1 MDKEW
6 NLTHIYPTQE
16 DFEKDLDYAQKVI
29 LPGIASLEGKLSE
42 ESQLRKYFDFQRK
55 ATEVFNHLARFAS
68 RRSDLD
74 KKNVKNLADE
84 AKVEN
89 LFHDFGSADSYSTP
103 EILSLGKEKR
113 DNFFEKHPEYKDF
126 DFQVDK
132 IFRGEKFTLP
142 ARQER
147 LLSYFAPLEGR
158 GANLYSQLSVGDY
171 TPKKV
176 TLSNGKEVEV
186 NRSNWTSLEGSLENQ
201 EDRKNVFLSLY
212 SWYNEHKNTYGEIYN
227 SVVQSELSERKA
239 RGYSSILQEHLY
251 HNKIDESVFHNL
263 VEAANENAEPLHKYY
278 EIRRKHFGLEHHRSY
293 DRFLS
298 LAKSEKKYTYEEA
311 KSIFF
316 DSIKDYPSD
325 YQKKAHEVLEEGYV
339 DVYPRNGKRTG
350 GYSSGSANVHPYI
363 LLNFNGD
370 LEDVFTLAH
379 EAGHSVHTRYSEE
392 AQPIVKQDYTIF
404 VAEIASTFNEH
415 NLLDY
420 FRKNG
425 TLSKN
430 DKIALL
436 QKSIDEIVSTF
447 YRQTLFAQ
455 YEYEISQKAEKGE
468 PINYQLLS
476 DERTKLYKAYYGI
489 DITKE
494 ELKPLVWAYIPHL
507 FYTPFYVYQYA
518 TSFTASRLIYQNF
531 RSGKKDAFENYLKRL
546 KSGNSRYPID
556 EVKLAGV
563 DLTKKE
569 AFKAVTGRRK
579 ELVDELESLLEEEK

>member
-1 MDKEW
+1 MDKVW
-6 NLTHIYPTQE
+6 NLTHIYKTQE
-16 DFEKDLDYAQKVI
+16 DFEKDLDYAKKVI
-29 LPGIASLEGKLSE
+29 LPGITELEGKLKNE
-42 ESQLRKYFDFQRK
+42 EDLVKYFDLERK
-55 ATEVFNHLARFAS
+55 ASEVLNHLGRFAS

-74 KKNVKNLADE
+74 KKDVKNLSDL
-84 AKVEN
+84 AKIDN
-89 LFHDFGSADSYSTP
+89 LFNDSGSADSYSTP
-103 EILSLGKEKR
+103 EILSLGKEHREK
-113 DNFFEKHPEYKDF
+113 FFINHPEYKDF
-126 DFQVDK
+126 DFQVEK

-142 ARQER
+142 AVEER
-147 LLSYFAPLEGR
+147 LLSYYAPLEGS
-158 GANLYSQLSVGDY
+158 GSSLYSQLSVGDY
-171 TPKKV
+171 TPKKI
-176 TLSNGKEVEV
+176 TLSSGKEVEV
-186 NRSNWTSLEGSLENQ
+186 NRSNWTSLEGALENP
-201 EDRKNVFLSLY
+201 EDRKKVFLSLY

-278 EIRRKHFGLEHHRSY
+278 EIRRKYFGLDHHRSY

-311 KSIFF
+311 KEIFF
-316 DSIKDYPSD
+316 DSIKDYPED
-325 YQKKAHEVLEEGYV
+325 YQKKAQDVLAEGYV
-339 DVYPRNGKRTG
+339 DVYPRSGKRTG

-379 EAGHSVHTRYSEE
+379 EAGHSVHTMYSEE
-392 AQPIVKQDYTIF
+392 AQPLVKQDYTIF

-420 FRKNG
+420 FRKSKS
-425 TLSKN
+425 LSKN

-436 QKSIDEIVSTF
+436 QKSIDQIVSTF

-455 YEYEISQKAEKGE
+455 YEYEISQKAERGE
-468 PINYQLLS
+468 PINYQVLS

-489 DITKE
+489 DITEE

-518 TSFTASRLIYQNF
+518 TSFTASMLIYKNF
-531 RSGKKDAFENYLKRL
+531 RSGAKDAFDNYLKML
-546 KSGNSRYPID
+546 KSGGSRYPID

-569 AFKAVTGRRK
+569 AFSAVTGRRK
-579 ELVDELESLLEEEK
+579 ELVEELDKLLNE

>member
-1 MDKEW
+1 MDKVW
-6 NLTHIYPTQE
+6 NLTHIYKTQE
-16 DFEKDLDYAQKVI
+16 DFEKDLDYAKKVI
-29 LPGIASLEGKLSE
+29 LPGITELEGKLKNE
-42 ESQLRKYFDFQRK
+42 EDLVKYFDLERK
-55 ATEVFNHLARFAS
+55 ANEVLNHLGRFAS

-74 KKNVKNLADE
+74 KKDVKNLSDL
-84 AKVEN
+84 AKIDN
-89 LFHDFGSADSYSTP
+89 LFNDFGSADSYSTP
-103 EILSLGKEKR
+103 EILSLGKEHREK
-113 DNFFEKHPEYKDF
+113 FFLNHPEYKDF
-126 DFQVDK
+126 DFQVEK

-142 ARQER
+142 AVEER
-147 LLSYFAPLEGR
+147 LLSYYAPLEGS
-158 GANLYSQLSVGDY
+158 GSSLYSQLSVGDY
-171 TPKKV
+171 TPKKI
-176 TLSNGKEVEV
+176 TLSSGKEVEV
-186 NRSNWTSLEGSLENQ
+186 NRSNWTSLEGSLENP
-201 EDRKNVFLSLY
+201 EDRKKVFLSLY

-278 EIRRKHFGLEHHRSY
+278 EIRRKYFGLDHHRSY

-311 KSIFF
+311 KEIFF
-316 DSIKDYPSD
+316 DSIKDYPED
-325 YQKKAHEVLEEGYV
+325 YQKKAQDVLAEGYV
-339 DVYPRNGKRTG
+339 DVYPRSGKRTG

-379 EAGHSVHTRYSEE
+379 EAGHSVHTMYSEE
-392 AQPIVKQDYTIF
+392 AQPLVKQDYTIF

-420 FRKNG
+420 FRKSKS
-425 TLSKN
+425 LSKN

-436 QKSIDEIVSTF
+436 QKSIDQIVSTF

-455 YEYEISQKAEKGE
+455 YEYEISQKAERGE
-468 PINYQLLS
+468 PINYQVLS

-489 DITKE
+489 DITEE

-518 TSFTASRLIYQNF
+518 TSFTASLLIYKNF
-531 RSGKKDAFENYLKRL
+531 RSGTKDAFNNYLKML
-546 KSGNSRYPID
+546 KSGGSRYPID

-569 AFKAVTGRRK
+569 AFSAVTGRRK
-579 ELVDELESLLEEEK
+579 ELVEELDKLLNE

>member
-1 MDKEW
+1 MDKVW
-6 NLTHIYPTQE
+6 NLTHIYKTQE
-16 DFEKDLDYAQKVI
+16 DFEKDLDYAKKVI
-29 LPGIASLEGKLSE
+29 LPGITELEGKLKNE
-42 ESQLRKYFDFQRK
+42 EDLVKYFDLERK
-55 ATEVFNHLARFAS
+55 ANEVLNHLGRFAS

-74 KKNVKNLADE
+74 KKDVKNLSDL
-84 AKVEN
+84 AKIDN
-89 LFHDFGSADSYSTP
+89 LFNDFGSADSYSTP
-103 EILSLGKEKR
+103 EILSLGKEHREK
-113 DNFFEKHPEYKDF
+113 FFINHPEYKDF
-126 DFQVDK
+126 DFQVEK

-142 ARQER
+142 AVEER
-147 LLSYFAPLEGR
+147 LLSYYAPLEGS
-158 GANLYSQLSVGDY
+158 GSSLYSQLSVGDY
-171 TPKKV
+171 TPKKI
-176 TLSNGKEVEV
+176 TLSSGKEVEV
-186 NRSNWTSLEGSLENQ
+186 NRSNWTSLEGSLENP
-201 EDRKNVFLSLY
+201 EDRKKVFLSLY

-278 EIRRKHFGLEHHRSY
+278 EIRRKYFGLDHHRSY

-311 KSIFF
+311 KEIFF
-316 DSIKDYPSD
+316 DSIKDYPED
-325 YQKKAHEVLEEGYV
+325 YQKKAQDVLAEGYV
-339 DVYPRNGKRTG
+339 DVYPRSGKRTG

-379 EAGHSVHTRYSEE
+379 EAGHSVHTMYSEE
-392 AQPIVKQDYTIF
+392 AQPLVKQDYTIF

-420 FRKNG
+420 FRKSKS
-425 TLSKN
+425 LSKN

-436 QKSIDEIVSTF
+436 QKSIDQIVSTF

-455 YEYEISQKAEKGE
+455 YEYEISQKAERGE
-468 PINYQLLS
+468 PINYQVLS

-489 DITKE
+489 DITEE

-518 TSFTASRLIYQNF
+518 TSFTASMLIYKNF
-531 RSGKKDAFENYLKRL
+531 RSGTKDAFDNYLKML
-546 KSGNSRYPID
+546 KSGGSRYPID

-569 AFKAVTGRRK
+569 AFSAVTGRRK
-579 ELVDELESLLEEEK
+579 ELVEELDKLLNE

>member
-1 MDKEW
+1 MDKVW
-6 NLTHIYPTQE
+6 NLTHIYKTQE
-16 DFEKDLDYAQKVI
+16 DFEKDLDYAKKVI
-29 LPGIASLEGKLSE
+29 LPGITELEGKLKNE
-42 ESQLRKYFDFQRK
+42 EDLVKYFDLERK
-55 ATEVFNHLARFAS
+55 ANEVLNHLGRFAS

-74 KKNVKNLADE
+74 KKNVKNLSDL
-84 AKVEN
+84 AKIDN
-89 LFHDFGSADSYSTP
+89 LFNDFGSADSYSTP
-103 EILSLGKEKR
+103 EILSLGKEHREK
-113 DNFFEKHPEYKDF
+113 FFINHPEYKDF
-126 DFQVDK
+126 DFQVEK

-142 ARQER
+142 AVEER
-147 LLSYFAPLEGR
+147 LLSYYAPLEGS
-158 GANLYSQLSVGDY
+158 GSSLYSQLSVGDY
-171 TPKKV
+171 TPKKI
-176 TLSNGKEVEV
+176 TLSSGKEVEV
-186 NRSNWTSLEGSLENQ
+186 NRSNWTSLEGSLENP
-201 EDRKNVFLSLY
+201 EDRKKVFLSLY

-251 HNKIDESVFHNL
+251 HNKIDESVFYNL

-278 EIRRKHFGLEHHRSY
+278 EIRRKYFGLDHHRSY

-311 KSIFF
+311 KEIFF
-316 DSIKDYPSD
+316 DSIKDYPED
-325 YQKKAHEVLEEGYV
+325 YQKKAQDVLAEGYV
-339 DVYPRNGKRTG
+339 DVYPRSGKRTG

-379 EAGHSVHTRYSEE
+379 EAGHSVHTLYSEE
-392 AQPIVKQDYTIF
+392 AQPLVKQDYTIF

-420 FRKNG
+420 FRKSKS
-425 TLSKN
+425 LSKN

-436 QKSIDEIVSTF
+436 QKSIDQIVSTF

-455 YEYEISQKAEKGE
+455 YEYEISQKAERGE
-468 PINYQLLS
+468 PINYQVLS

-489 DITKE
+489 DITEE

-518 TSFTASRLIYQNF
+518 TSFTASMLIYKNF
-531 RSGKKDAFENYLKRL
+531 RSGTKDAFDNYLKML
-546 KSGNSRYPID
+546 KSGGSRYPID

-569 AFKAVTGRRK
+569 AFSAVTGRRK
-579 ELVDELESLLEEEK
+579 ELVEELDKLLNE

>member
-1 MDKEW
+1 MDKVW
-6 NLTHIYPTQE
+6 NLTHIYKTQE
-16 DFEKDLDYAQKVI
+16 DFEKDLDYAKKVI
-29 LPGIASLEGKLSE
+29 LPGITELEGKLKNE
-42 ESQLRKYFDFQRK
+42 EDLVKYFDLERK
-55 ATEVFNHLARFAS
+55 ANEVLNHLGRFAS

-74 KKNVKNLADE
+74 KKNVKNLSDL
-84 AKVEN
+84 AKIDN
-89 LFHDFGSADSYSTP
+89 LFNDFGSADSYSTP
-103 EILSLGKEKR
+103 EILSLGKEHREK
-113 DNFFEKHPEYKDF
+113 FFLNHPEYKDF
-126 DFQVDK
+126 DFQVEK

-142 ARQER
+142 AIEER
-147 LLSYFAPLEGR
+147 LLSYYAPLEGS
-158 GANLYSQLSVGDY
+158 GSSLYSQLSVGDY
-171 TPKKV
+171 TPKKI
-176 TLSNGKEVEV
+176 TLSSGKEVEV
-186 NRSNWTSLEGSLENQ
+186 NRSNWTSLEGSLENP
-201 EDRKNVFLSLY
+201 EDRKKVFLSLY

-278 EIRRKHFGLEHHRSY
+278 EIRRKYFGLDHHRSY

-311 KSIFF
+311 KEIFF
-316 DSIKDYPSD
+316 DSIKDYPED
-325 YQKKAHEVLEEGYV
+325 YQKKAQDVLAEGYV
-339 DVYPRNGKRTG
+339 DVYPRSGKRTG

-379 EAGHSVHTRYSEE
+379 EAGHSVHTLYSEE
-392 AQPIVKQDYTIF
+392 AQPLVKQDYTIF

-420 FRKNG
+420 FRKSKS
-425 TLSKN
+425 LSKN

-436 QKSIDEIVSTF
+436 QKSIDQIVSTF

-455 YEYEISQKAEKGE
+455 YEYEISQKAERGE
-468 PINYQLLS
+468 PINYQVLS

-489 DITKE
+489 DITEE

-518 TSFTASRLIYQNF
+518 TSFTASMLIYKNF
-531 RSGKKDAFENYLKRL
+531 RSGTKDAFDNYLKML
-546 KSGNSRYPID
+546 KSGGSRYPID

-569 AFKAVTGRRK
+569 AFSAVTGRRK
-579 ELVDELESLLEEEK
+579 ELVEELDKLLNE

>member
-1 MDKEW
+1 MDKVW
-6 NLTHIYPTQE
+6 NLTHIYKTQE
-16 DFEKDLDYAQKVI
+16 DFEKDLDYAKKVI
-29 LPGIASLEGKLSE
+29 LPGITELEGKLKNE
-42 ESQLRKYFDFQRK
+42 EDLVKYFDLERK
-55 ATEVFNHLARFAS
+55 ANEVLNHLGRFAS

-74 KKNVKNLADE
+74 KKDVKNLSDL
-84 AKVEN
+84 AKIDN
-89 LFHDFGSADSYSTP
+89 LFNDFGSADSYSTP
-103 EILSLGKEKR
+103 EILSLGKEHREK
-113 DNFFEKHPEYKDF
+113 FFLNHPEYKDF
-126 DFQVDK
+126 DFQVEK

-142 ARQER
+142 AVEER
-147 LLSYFAPLEGR
+147 LLSYYAPLEGS
-158 GANLYSQLSVGDY
+158 GSSLYSQLSVGDY
-171 TPKKV
+171 TPKKI
-176 TLSNGKEVEV
+176 TLSSGKEVEV
-186 NRSNWTSLEGSLENQ
+186 NRSNWTSLEGSLENP
-201 EDRKNVFLSLY
+201 EDRKKVFLSLY

-278 EIRRKHFGLEHHRSY
+278 EIRRKYFGLDHHRSY

-311 KSIFF
+311 KEIFF
-316 DSIKDYPSD
+316 DSIKDYPED
-325 YQKKAHEVLEEGYV
+325 YQKKAQDVLAEGYV
-339 DVYPRNGKRTG
+339 DVYPRSGKRTG

-379 EAGHSVHTRYSEE
+379 EAGHSVHTLYSEE
-392 AQPIVKQDYTIF
+392 AQPLVKQDYTIF

-420 FRKNG
+420 FRKSKS
-425 TLSKN
+425 LSKN

-436 QKSIDEIVSTF
+436 QKSIDQIVSTF

-455 YEYEISQKAEKGE
+455 YEYEISQKAERGE
-468 PINYQLLS
+468 PINYQVLS

-489 DITKE
+489 DITE
-494 ELKPLVWAYIPHL
+494 EKLKPLVWAYIPHL

-518 TSFTASRLIYQNF
+518 TSFTASMLIYKNF
-531 RSGKKDAFENYLKRL
+531 RSGTKDAFDNYLKML
-546 KSGNSRYPID
+546 KSGGSRYPID

-569 AFKAVTGRRK
+569 AFSAVTGRRK
-579 ELVDELESLLEEEK
+579 ELVEELDKLLNE

>member
-1 MDKEW
+1 MDKVW
-6 NLTHIYPTQE
+6 NLTHIYKTQE
-16 DFEKDLDYAQKVI
+16 DFEKDLDYAKKVI
-29 LPGIASLEGKLSE
+29 LPGITELEGKLKNE
-42 ESQLRKYFDFQRK
+42 EDLVKYFDLERK
-55 ATEVFNHLARFAS
+55 ASEVLNHLGRFAS

-74 KKNVKNLADE
+74 KKDVKNLSDL
-84 AKVEN
+84 AKIDN
-89 LFHDFGSADSYSTP
+89 LFNDFGSADSYSTP
-103 EILSLGKEKR
+103 EILSLGKEHREK
-113 DNFFEKHPEYKDF
+113 FFINHPEYKDF
-126 DFQVDK
+126 DFQVEK

-142 ARQER
+142 AVEER
-147 LLSYFAPLEGR
+147 LLSYYAPLEGS
-158 GANLYSQLSVGDY
+158 GSSLYSQLSVGDY
-171 TPKKV
+171 TPKKI
-176 TLSNGKEVEV
+176 TLSSGKEVEV
-186 NRSNWTSLEGSLENQ
+186 NRSNWTSLEGSLENP
-201 EDRKNVFLSLY
+201 EDRKKVFLSLY

-227 SVVQSELSERKA
+227 SVVQNELSERKA

-278 EIRRKHFGLEHHRSY
+278 EIRRKYFGLDHHRSY

-311 KSIFF
+311 KEIFF
-316 DSIKDYPSD
+316 DSIKDYPED
-325 YQKKAHEVLEEGYV
+325 YQKKAQDVLAEGYV
-339 DVYPRNGKRTG
+339 DVYPRSGKRTG

-379 EAGHSVHTRYSEE
+379 EAGHSVHTLYSEE
-392 AQPIVKQDYTIF
+392 AQPLVKQDYTIF

-420 FRKNG
+420 FRKSKS
-425 TLSKN
+425 LSKN

-436 QKSIDEIVSTF
+436 QKSIDQIVSTF

-468 PINYQLLS
+468 PINYQVLS

-489 DITKE
+489 DITEE

-518 TSFTASRLIYQNF
+518 TSFTASMLIYKNF
-531 RSGKKDAFENYLKRL
+531 RSGAKDAFNNYLKML
-546 KSGNSRYPID
+546 KSGGSRYPID

-569 AFKAVTGRRK
+569 AFSAVTGRRK
-579 ELVDELESLLEEEK
+579 ELVEELDKLLNE

>member
-1 MDKEW
+1 MDKVW
-6 NLTHIYPTQE
+6 NLTHIYKTQE
-16 DFEKDLDYAQKVI
+16 DFEKDLDYAKKVI
-29 LPGIASLEGKLSE
+29 LPGITELEGKLKNE
-42 ESQLRKYFDFQRK
+42 EDLVKYFDLERK
-55 ATEVFNHLARFAS
+55 ANEVLNHLGRFAS

-74 KKNVKNLADE
+74 KKNVKNLSDL
-84 AKVEN
+84 AKIDN
-89 LFHDFGSADSYSTP
+89 LFNDFGSADSYSTP
-103 EILSLGKEKR
+103 EILSLGKEHREK
-113 DNFFEKHPEYKDF
+113 FFINHPEYKDF
-126 DFQVDK
+126 DFQVEK

-142 ARQER
+142 AVEER
-147 LLSYFAPLEGR
+147 LLSYYAPLEGS
-158 GANLYSQLSVGDY
+158 GSSLYSQLSVGDY
-171 TPKKV
+171 TPKKI
-176 TLSNGKEVEV
+176 TLSSGKEVEV
-186 NRSNWTSLEGSLENQ
+186 NRSNWTSLEGSLENP
-201 EDRKNVFLSLY
+201 EDRKKVFLSLY

-278 EIRRKHFGLEHHRSY
+278 EIRRKHFGLDHHRSY

-311 KSIFF
+311 KEIFF
-316 DSIKDYPSD
+316 DSIKDYPED
-325 YQKKAHEVLEEGYV
+325 YQKKAQDVLAEGYV
-339 DVYPRNGKRTG
+339 DVYPRSGKRTG

-379 EAGHSVHTRYSEE
+379 EAGHSVHTMYSEE
-392 AQPIVKQDYTIF
+392 AQPLVKQDYTIF

-420 FRKNG
+420 FRKSKS
-425 TLSKN
+425 LSKN

-436 QKSIDEIVSTF
+436 QKSIDQIVSTF

-455 YEYEISQKAEKGE
+455 YEYEISQKAERGE
-468 PINYQLLS
+468 PINYQVLS

-489 DITKE
+489 DITEE

-518 TSFTASRLIYQNF
+518 TSFTASMLIYKNF
-531 RSGKKDAFENYLKRL
+531 RSGTKDAFDNYLKML
-546 KSGNSRYPID
+546 KSGGSRYPID

-569 AFKAVTGRRK
+569 AFSAVTGRRK
-579 ELVDELESLLEEEK
+579 ELVEELDKLLNE

>member
-1 MDKEW
+1 MDKVW
-6 NLTHIYPTQE
+6 NLTHIYKTQE
-16 DFEKDLDYAQKVI
+16 DFEKDLDYAKKVI
-29 LPGIASLEGKLSE
+29 LPGITELEGKLKNE
-42 ESQLRKYFDFQRK
+42 EDLVKYFDLERK
-55 ATEVFNHLARFAS
+55 ANEVLNHLGRFAS

-74 KKNVKNLADE
+74 KKNVKNLSDL
-84 AKVEN
+84 AKIDN
-89 LFHDFGSADSYSTP
+89 LFNDFGSADSYSTP
-103 EILSLGKEKR
+103 EILSLGKEHREK
-113 DNFFEKHPEYKDF
+113 FFINHPEYKDF
-126 DFQVDK
+126 DFQVEK

-142 ARQER
+142 AVEER
-147 LLSYFAPLEGR
+147 LLSYYAPLEGS
-158 GANLYSQLSVGDY
+158 GSSLYSQLSVGDY
-171 TPKKV
+171 TPKKI
-176 TLSNGKEVEV
+176 TLSSGKEIEV
-186 NRSNWTSLEGSLENQ
+186 NRSNWTSLEGSLENP
-201 EDRKNVFLSLY
+201 EDRKKVFLSLY

-278 EIRRKHFGLEHHRSY
+278 EIRRKYFGLDHHRSY

-311 KSIFF
+311 KEIFF
-316 DSIKDYPSD
+316 DSIKDYPED
-325 YQKKAHEVLEEGYV
+325 YQKKAQDVLAEGYV
-339 DVYPRNGKRTG
+339 DVYPRSGKRTG

-379 EAGHSVHTRYSEE
+379 EAGHSVHTLYSEE
-392 AQPIVKQDYTIF
+392 AQPLVKQDYTIF

-420 FRKNG
+420 FRKSKS
-425 TLSKN
+425 LSKN

-436 QKSIDEIVSTF
+436 QKSIDQIVSTF

-455 YEYEISQKAEKGE
+455 YEYEISQKAERGE
-468 PINYQLLS
+468 PINYQVLS

-489 DITKE
+489 DITEE

-518 TSFTASRLIYQNF
+518 TSFTASMLIYKNF
-531 RSGKKDAFENYLKRL
+531 RSGTKDAFDNYLKML
-546 KSGNSRYPID
+546 KSGGSRYPID

-569 AFKAVTGRRK
+569 AFSAVTGRRK
-579 ELVDELESLLEEEK
+579 ELVEELDKLLNE

>member
-1 MDKEW
+1 MDKVW
-6 NLTHIYPTQE
+6 NLTHIYKTQE
-16 DFEKDLDYAQKVI
+16 DFEKDLDYAKKVI
-29 LPGIASLEGKLSE
+29 LPGITELEGKLKNE
-42 ESQLRKYFDFQRK
+42 EDLVKYFDLERK
-55 ATEVFNHLARFAS
+55 ANEVLNHLGRFAS

-74 KKNVKNLADE
+74 KKDVKNLSDL
-84 AKVEN
+84 AKIDN
-89 LFHDFGSADSYSTP
+89 LFNDFGSADSYSTP
-103 EILSLGKEKR
+103 EILSLGKEHREK
-113 DNFFEKHPEYKDF
+113 FFLNHPEYKDF
-126 DFQVDK
+126 DFQVEK

-142 ARQER
+142 AVEER
-147 LLSYFAPLEGR
+147 LLSYYAPLEGS
-158 GANLYSQLSVGDY
+158 GSSLYSQLSVGDY
-171 TPKKV
+171 TPKKI
-176 TLSNGKEVEV
+176 TLSSGKEVEV
-186 NRSNWTSLEGSLENQ
+186 NRSNWTSLEGSLENP
-201 EDRKNVFLSLY
+201 EDRKKVFLSLY

-278 EIRRKHFGLEHHRSY
+278 EIRRKYFGLDHHRSY

-311 KSIFF
+311 KEIFF
-316 DSIKDYPSD
+316 DSIKDYPED
-325 YQKKAHEVLEEGYV
+325 YQKKAQDVLAEGYV
-339 DVYPRNGKRTG
+339 DVYPRSGKRTG

-379 EAGHSVHTRYSEE
+379 EAGHSVHTMYSEE
-392 AQPIVKQDYTIF
+392 AQPLVKQDYTIF

-420 FRKNG
+420 FRKSKS
-425 TLSKN
+425 LSKN

-436 QKSIDEIVSTF
+436 QKSIDQIVSTF

-468 PINYQLLS
+468 PINYQVLS

-489 DITKE
+489 DITEE

-518 TSFTASRLIYQNF
+518 TSFTASMLIYKNF
-531 RSGKKDAFENYLKRL
+531 RSGRKDAFDNYLKML
-546 KSGNSRYPID
+546 KSGGSRYPID

-569 AFKAVTGRRK
+569 AFSAVTGRRK
-579 ELVDELESLLEEEK
+579 ELVEELDKLLNE

>member
-1 MDKEW
+1 MDKVW
-6 NLTHIYPTQE
+6 NLTHIYKTQE
-16 DFEKDLDYAQKVI
+16 DFEKDLDYAKKVI
-29 LPGIASLEGKLSE
+29 LPGITELEGKLKNE
-42 ESQLRKYFDFQRK
+42 EDLVKYFDLERK
-55 ATEVFNHLARFAS
+55 ANEVLNHLGRFAS

-74 KKNVKNLADE
+74 KKDVKNLSDL
-84 AKVEN
+84 AKIDN
-89 LFHDFGSADSYSTP
+89 LFNDFGSADSYSTP
-103 EILSLGKEKR
+103 EILSLGKEHREK
-113 DNFFEKHPEYKDF
+113 FFINHPEYKDF
-126 DFQVDK
+126 DFQVEK

-142 ARQER
+142 AVEER
-147 LLSYFAPLEGR
+147 LLSYYAPLEGS
-158 GANLYSQLSVGDY
+158 GSSLYSQLSVGDY
-171 TPKKV
+171 TPKKI
-176 TLSNGKEVEV
+176 TLSSGKEVEV
-186 NRSNWTSLEGSLENQ
+186 NRSNWTSLEGSLENP
-201 EDRKNVFLSLY
+201 EDRKKVFLSLY

-239 RGYSSILQEHLY
+239 RGYSSILQERLY

-278 EIRRKHFGLEHHRSY
+278 EIRRKYFGLDHHRSY

-311 KSIFF
+311 KEIFF
-316 DSIKDYPSD
+316 DSIKDYPED
-325 YQKKAHEVLEEGYV
+325 YQKKAQDVLAEGYV
-339 DVYPRNGKRTG
+339 DVYPRSGKRTG

-379 EAGHSVHTRYSEE
+379 EAGHSVHTLYSEE
-392 AQPIVKQDYTIF
+392 AQPLVKQDYTIF

-420 FRKNG
+420 FRKSKS
-425 TLSKN
+425 LSKN

-436 QKSIDEIVSTF
+436 QKSIDQIVSTF

-455 YEYEISQKAEKGE
+455 YEYEISQKAERGE
-468 PINYQLLS
+468 PINYQVLS

-489 DITKE
+489 DITEE

-518 TSFTASRLIYQNF
+518 TSFTASMLIYKNF
-531 RSGKKDAFENYLKRL
+531 RSGTKDAFDNYLKML
-546 KSGNSRYPID
+546 KSGGSRYPID

-569 AFKAVTGRRK
+569 AFSAVTGRRK
-579 ELVDELESLLEEEK
+579 ELVEELDKLLNE

>member
-1 MDKEW
+1 MDKVW
-6 NLTHIYPTQE
+6 NLTHIYKTQE
-16 DFEKDLDYAQKVI
+16 DFEKDLDYAKKVI
-29 LPGIASLEGKLSE
+29 LPGITELEGKLKNE
-42 ESQLRKYFDFQRK
+42 EDLVKYFDLERK
-55 ATEVFNHLARFAS
+55 ASEVLNHLGRFAS

-74 KKNVKNLADE
+74 KKDVKNLSDL
-84 AKVEN
+84 AKIDN
-89 LFHDFGSADSYSTP
+89 LFNDFGSADSYSTP
-103 EILSLGKEKR
+103 EILSLGKEHRGK
-113 DNFFEKHPEYKDF
+113 FFINHPEYKDF
-126 DFQVDK
+126 DFQVEK

-142 ARQER
+142 AVEER
-147 LLSYFAPLEGR
+147 LLSYYAPLEGS
-158 GANLYSQLSVGDY
+158 GSSLYSQLSVGDY
-171 TPKKV
+171 TPKKI
-176 TLSNGKEVEV
+176 TLSSGKEVEV
-186 NRSNWTSLEGSLENQ
+186 NRSNWTSLEGSLENP
-201 EDRKNVFLSLY
+201 EDRKKVFLSLY

-278 EIRRKHFGLEHHRSY
+278 EIRRKYFGLDHHRSY

-311 KSIFF
+311 KEIFF
-316 DSIKDYPSD
+316 DSIKDYPED
-325 YQKKAHEVLEEGYV
+325 YQKKAQDVLAEGYV
-339 DVYPRNGKRTG
+339 DVYPRSGKRTG

-379 EAGHSVHTRYSEE
+379 EAGHSVHTLYSEE
-392 AQPIVKQDYTIF
+392 AQPLVKQDYTIF

-420 FRKNG
+420 FRKSKS
-425 TLSKN
+425 LSKN

-436 QKSIDEIVSTF
+436 QKSIDQIVSTF
-447 YRQTLFAQ
+447 YRQTLLAQ

-468 PINYQLLS
+468 PINYQVLS

-489 DITKE
+489 DITEE

-518 TSFTASRLIYQNF
+518 TSFTASMLIYKNF
-531 RSGKKDAFENYLKRL
+531 RSGAKDAFNNYLKML
-546 KSGNSRYPID
+546 KSGGSRYPID

-569 AFKAVTGRRK
+569 AFSAVTGRRK
-579 ELVDELESLLEEEK
+579 ELVEELDKLLNE

>member
-1 MDKEW
+1 MDKVW
-6 NLTHIYPTQE
+6 NLTHIYKTQE
-16 DFEKDLDYAQKVI
+16 DFEKDLDYAKKVI
-29 LPGIASLEGKLSE
+29 LPGITELEGKLKNE
-42 ESQLRKYFDFQRK
+42 EDLVKYFDLERK
-55 ATEVFNHLARFAS
+55 ANEVLNHLGRFAS

-74 KKNVKNLADE
+74 KKNVKNLSDL
-84 AKVEN
+84 AKIDN
-89 LFHDFGSADSYSTP
+89 LFNDFGSADSYSTP
-103 EILSLGKEKR
+103 EILSLGKEHREK
-113 DNFFEKHPEYKDF
+113 FFINHPEYKDF
-126 DFQVDK
+126 DFQVEK

-142 ARQER
+142 AVEER
-147 LLSYFAPLEGR
+147 LLSYYAPLEGS
-158 GANLYSQLSVGDY
+158 GSSLYSQLSVGDY
-171 TPKKV
+171 TPKKI
-176 TLSNGKEVEV
+176 TLSSGKEVEV
-186 NRSNWTSLEGSLENQ
+186 NRSNWTSLEGSLENP
-201 EDRKNVFLSLY
+201 EDRKKVFLSLY

-263 VEAANENAEPLHKYY
+263 VEAATENAEPLHKYY
-278 EIRRKHFGLEHHRSY
+278 EIRRKYFGLDHHRSY

-311 KSIFF
+311 KEIFF
-316 DSIKDYPSD
+316 DSIKDYPED
-325 YQKKAHEVLEEGYV
+325 YQKKAQDVLAEGYV
-339 DVYPRNGKRTG
+339 DVYPRSGKRTG

-379 EAGHSVHTRYSEE
+379 EAGHSVHTMYSEE
-392 AQPIVKQDYTIF
+392 AQPLVKQDYTIF

-420 FRKNG
+420 FRKSKS
-425 TLSKN
+425 LSKN

-436 QKSIDEIVSTF
+436 QKSIDQIVSTF

-455 YEYEISQKAEKGE
+455 YEYEISQKAERGE
-468 PINYQLLS
+468 PINYQVLS

-489 DITKE
+489 DITEE

-518 TSFTASRLIYQNF
+518 TSFTASMLIYKNF
-531 RSGKKDAFENYLKRL
+531 RSGTKDAFDNYLKML
-546 KSGNSRYPID
+546 KSGGSRYPID

-569 AFKAVTGRRK
+569 AFSAVTGRRK
-579 ELVDELESLLEEEK
+579 ELVEELDKLLNE

>member
-1 MDKEW
+1 MDKVW
-6 NLTHIYPTQE
+6 NLTHIYKTQE
-16 DFEKDLDYAQKVI
+16 DFEKDLDYAKKVI
-29 LPGIASLEGKLSE
+29 LPGITELEGKLKNE
-42 ESQLRKYFDFQRK
+42 EDLVKYFDLERK
-55 ATEVFNHLARFAS
+55 ANEVLNHLGRFAS

-74 KKNVKNLADE
+74 KKNVKNLSDL
-84 AKVEN
+84 AKIDN
-89 LFHDFGSADSYSTP
+89 LFNDFGSADSYSTP
-103 EILSLGKEKR
+103 EILSLGKEHREK
-113 DNFFEKHPEYKDF
+113 FFINHPEYKDF
-126 DFQVDK
+126 DFQVEK

-142 ARQER
+142 AVEER
-147 LLSYFAPLEGR
+147 LLSYYAPLEGS
-158 GANLYSQLSVGDY
+158 GSSLYSQLSVGDY
-171 TPKKV
+171 TPKKI
-176 TLSNGKEVEV
+176 TLSSGKEVEV
-186 NRSNWTSLEGSLENQ
+186 NRSNWTSLEGSLENP
-201 EDRKNVFLSLY
+201 EDRKKVFLSLY

-278 EIRRKHFGLEHHRSY
+278 EIRRKYFGLDHHRSY

-311 KSIFF
+311 KEIFF
-316 DSIKDYPSD
+316 DSIKDYPED
-325 YQKKAHEVLEEGYV
+325 CQKKAQDVLAEGYV
-339 DVYPRNGKRTG
+339 DVYPRSGKRTG

-379 EAGHSVHTRYSEE
+379 EAGHSVHTMYSEE
-392 AQPIVKQDYTIF
+392 AQPLVKQDYTIF

-420 FRKNG
+420 FRKSKS
-425 TLSKN
+425 LSKN

-436 QKSIDEIVSTF
+436 QKSIDQIVSTF

-455 YEYEISQKAEKGE
+455 YEYEISQKAERGE
-468 PINYQLLS
+468 PINYQVLS

-489 DITKE
+489 DITEE

-518 TSFTASRLIYQNF
+518 TSFTASMLIYKNF
-531 RSGKKDAFENYLKRL
+531 RSGTKDAFDNYLKML
-546 KSGNSRYPID
+546 KSGGSRYPID

-569 AFKAVTGRRK
+569 AFSAVTGRRK
-579 ELVDELESLLEEEK
+579 ELVEELDKLLNE

>member
-1 MDKEW
+1 MDKVW
-6 NLTHIYPTQE
+6 NLTHIYKTQE
-16 DFEKDLDYAQKVI
+16 DFEKDLDYAKKVI
-29 LPGIASLEGKLSE
+29 LPGITELEGKLKNE
-42 ESQLRKYFDFQRK
+42 EDLVKYFDLERK
-55 ATEVFNHLARFAS
+55 ANEVLNHLGRFAS

-74 KKNVKNLADE
+74 KKNVKNLSDL
-84 AKVEN
+84 AKIDN
-89 LFHDFGSADSYSTP
+89 LFNDFGSADSYSTP
-103 EILSLGKEKR
+103 EILSLGKEHREK
-113 DNFFEKHPEYKDF
+113 FFINHPEYKDF
-126 DFQVDK
+126 DFQVEK

-142 ARQER
+142 AVEER
-147 LLSYFAPLEGR
+147 LLSYYAPLEGS
-158 GANLYSQLSVGDY
+158 GSSLYSQLSVGDY
-171 TPKKV
+171 TPKKI
-176 TLSNGKEVEV
+176 TLSSGKEVEV
-186 NRSNWTSLEGSLENQ
+186 NRSNWTSLEGSLENP
-201 EDRKNVFLSLY
+201 EDRKKVFLSLY

-239 RGYSSILQEHLY
+239 RGYSTILQEHLY

-278 EIRRKHFGLEHHRSY
+278 EIRRKYFGLDHHRSY

-311 KSIFF
+311 KEIFF
-316 DSIKDYPSD
+316 DSIKDYPED
-325 YQKKAHEVLEEGYV
+325 YQKKAQDVLAEGYV
-339 DVYPRNGKRTG
+339 DVYPRSGKRTG

-379 EAGHSVHTRYSEE
+379 EAGHSVHTLYSEE
-392 AQPIVKQDYTIF
+392 AQPLVKQDYTIF

-420 FRKNG
+420 FRKSKS
-425 TLSKN
+425 LSKN

-436 QKSIDEIVSTF
+436 QKSIDQIVSTF

-455 YEYEISQKAEKGE
+455 YEYEISQKAERGE
-468 PINYQLLS
+468 PINYQVLS

-489 DITKE
+489 DITEE

-518 TSFTASRLIYQNF
+518 TSFTASMLIYKNF
-531 RSGKKDAFENYLKRL
+531 RSGTKDAFDNYLKML
-546 KSGNSRYPID
+546 KSGGSRYPID

-563 DLTKKE
+563 D
-569 AFKAVTGRRK
+569 
-579 ELVDELESLLEEEK
+579 

>member
-1 MDKEW
+1 MDKVW
-6 NLTHIYPTQE
+6 NLTHIYKTQE
-16 DFEKDLDYAQKVI
+16 DFEKDLDYAKKVI
-29 LPGIASLEGKLSE
+29 LPGITELEGKLKNE
-42 ESQLRKYFDFQRK
+42 EDLVKYFDLERK
-55 ATEVFNHLARFAS
+55 ASEVLNHLGRFAS

-74 KKNVKNLADE
+74 KKDVKNLSDL
-84 AKVEN
+84 AKIDT
-89 LFHDFGSADSYSTP
+89 LFNDFGSADSYSTP
-103 EILSLGKEKR
+103 EILSLGKEHREK
-113 DNFFEKHPEYKDF
+113 FFINHPEYKDF
-126 DFQVDK
+126 DFQVEK

-142 ARQER
+142 AVEER
-147 LLSYFAPLEGR
+147 LLSYYAPLEGS
-158 GANLYSQLSVGDY
+158 GSSLYSQLSVGDY
-171 TPKKV
+171 TPKKI
-176 TLSNGKEVEV
+176 TLSSGKEVEV
-186 NRSNWTSLEGSLENQ
+186 NRSNWTSLEGSLENP
-201 EDRKNVFLSLY
+201 EDRKKVFLSLY

-278 EIRRKHFGLEHHRSY
+278 EIRRKYFGLDHHRSY

-311 KSIFF
+311 KEIFF
-316 DSIKDYPSD
+316 DSIKDYPED
-325 YQKKAHEVLEEGYV
+325 YQKKAQDVLAEGYV
-339 DVYPRNGKRTG
+339 DVYPRSGKRTG

-379 EAGHSVHTRYSEE
+379 EAGHSVHTLYSEE
-392 AQPIVKQDYTIF
+392 AQPLVKQDYTIF

-420 FRKNG
+420 FRKSKS
-425 TLSKN
+425 LSKN

-436 QKSIDEIVSTF
+436 QKSIDQIVSTF

-468 PINYQLLS
+468 PINYQVLS

-489 DITKE
+489 DITEE

-518 TSFTASRLIYQNF
+518 TSFTASMLIYKNF
-531 RSGKKDAFENYLKRL
+531 RSGAKDAFNNYLKML
-546 KSGNSRYPID
+546 KSGGSRYPID

-569 AFKAVTGRRK
+569 AFSAVTGRRK
-579 ELVDELESLLEEEK
+579 ELVEELDKLLNE

>member
-1 MDKEW
+1 MDKVW
-6 NLTHIYPTQE
+6 NLTHIYKTQE
-16 DFEKDLDYAQKVI
+16 DFEKDLDYAKKVI
-29 LPGIASLEGKLSE
+29 LPGITELEGKLKNE
-42 ESQLRKYFDFQRK
+42 EDLVKYFDLERK
-55 ATEVFNHLARFAS
+55 ANEVLNHLGRFAS

-74 KKNVKNLADE
+74 KKDVKNLSDL
-84 AKVEN
+84 AKIDN
-89 LFHDFGSADSYSTP
+89 LFNDFGSADSYSTP
-103 EILSLGKEKR
+103 EILSLGKEHREK
-113 DNFFEKHPEYKDF
+113 FFINHPEYKDF
-126 DFQVDK
+126 DFQVEK

-142 ARQER
+142 AIEER
-147 LLSYFAPLEGR
+147 LLSYYAPLEGS
-158 GANLYSQLSVGDY
+158 GSSLYSQLSVGDY
-171 TPKKV
+171 TPKKI
-176 TLSNGKEVEV
+176 TLSSGKEVEV
-186 NRSNWTSLEGSLENQ
+186 NRSNWTSLEGSLENP
-201 EDRKNVFLSLY
+201 EDRKKVFLSLY

-278 EIRRKHFGLEHHRSY
+278 EIRRKYFGLDHHRSY

-311 KSIFF
+311 KEIFF
-316 DSIKDYPSD
+316 DSIKDYPED
-325 YQKKAHEVLEEGYV
+325 YQKKAQDVLAEGYV
-339 DVYPRNGKRTG
+339 DVYPRSGKRTG

-379 EAGHSVHTRYSEE
+379 EAGHSVHTLYSEE
-392 AQPIVKQDYTIF
+392 AQPLVKQDYTIF

-420 FRKNG
+420 FRKSKS
-425 TLSKN
+425 LSKN

-436 QKSIDEIVSTF
+436 QKSIDQIVSTF

-455 YEYEISQKAEKGE
+455 YEYEISQKAERGE
-468 PINYQLLS
+468 PINYQVLS

-489 DITKE
+489 DITEE

-518 TSFTASRLIYQNF
+518 TSFTASMLIYKNF
-531 RSGKKDAFENYLKRL
+531 RSGTKDAFDNYLKML
-546 KSGNSRYPID
+546 KSGGSRYPID

-569 AFKAVTGRRK
+569 AFSAVTGRRK
-579 ELVDELESLLEEEK
+579 ELVEELDKLLNE

>member
-1 MDKEW
+1 MDKVW
-6 NLTHIYPTQE
+6 NLTHIYKTQE
-16 DFEKDLDYAQKVI
+16 DFEKDLDYAKKVI
-29 LPGIASLEGKLSE
+29 LPGITELEGKLKNE
-42 ESQLRKYFDFQRK
+42 EDLVKYFDLERK
-55 ATEVFNHLARFAS
+55 ASEVLNHLGRFAS

-74 KKNVKNLADE
+74 KKDVKNLSDL
-84 AKVEN
+84 AKIDN
-89 LFHDFGSADSYSTP
+89 LFNDFGSADSYSTP
-103 EILSLGKEKR
+103 EILSLGKEHREK
-113 DNFFEKHPEYKDF
+113 FFINHPEYKDF
-126 DFQVDK
+126 DFQVEK

-142 ARQER
+142 AVEER
-147 LLSYFAPLEGR
+147 LLSYYAPLEGS
-158 GANLYSQLSVGDY
+158 GSSLYSQLSVGDY
-171 TPKKV
+171 TPKKI
-176 TLSNGKEVEV
+176 TLSSGKEVEV
-186 NRSNWTSLEGSLENQ
+186 NRSNWTSLEGSLENP
-201 EDRKNVFLSLY
+201 EDRKKVFLSLY

-251 HNKIDESVFHNL
+251 HNKIDESIFHNL

-278 EIRRKHFGLEHHRSY
+278 EIRRKYFGLDHHRSY

-311 KSIFF
+311 KEIFF
-316 DSIKDYPSD
+316 DSIKDYPED
-325 YQKKAHEVLEEGYV
+325 YQKKAQDVLAEGYV
-339 DVYPRNGKRTG
+339 DVYPRSGKRTG

-379 EAGHSVHTRYSEE
+379 EAGHSVHTLYSEE
-392 AQPIVKQDYTIF
+392 AQPLVKQDYTIF

-420 FRKNG
+420 FRKSKS
-425 TLSKN
+425 LSKN

-436 QKSIDEIVSTF
+436 QKSIDQIVSTF

-455 YEYEISQKAEKGE
+455 YEYEISQKAERGE
-468 PINYQLLS
+468 PINYQVLS

-489 DITKE
+489 DITEE

-518 TSFTASRLIYQNF
+518 TSFTASMLIYKNF
-531 RSGKKDAFENYLKRL
+531 RSGTKDAFDNYLKML
-546 KSGNSRYPID
+546 KSGGSRYPID

-569 AFKAVTGRRK
+569 AFSAVTGRRK
-579 ELVDELESLLEEEK
+579 ELVEELDKLLNE

>member
-1 MDKEW
+1 MDKVW
-6 NLTHIYPTQE
+6 NLTHIYKTQE
-16 DFEKDLDYAQKVI
+16 DFEKDLDYAKKVI
-29 LPGIASLEGKLSE
+29 LPGITELEGKLKNE
-42 ESQLRKYFDFQRK
+42 EDLVKYFDLERK
-55 ATEVFNHLARFAS
+55 ANEVLNHLGRFAS

-74 KKNVKNLADE
+74 KKNVKNLSDL
-84 AKVEN
+84 AKIDN
-89 LFHDFGSADSYSTP
+89 LFNDFGSADSYSTP
-103 EILSLGKEKR
+103 EILSLGKEHREK
-113 DNFFEKHPEYKDF
+113 FFLNHPEYKDF
-126 DFQVDK
+126 DFQVEK

-142 ARQER
+142 AVEER
-147 LLSYFAPLEGR
+147 LLSYYAPLEGS
-158 GANLYSQLSVGDY
+158 GSSLYSQLSVGDY
-171 TPKKV
+171 TPKKI
-176 TLSNGKEVEV
+176 TLSSGKEVEV

-201 EDRKNVFLSLY
+201 EDRKKVFLSLY

-278 EIRRKHFGLEHHRSY
+278 EIRRKYFGLDHHRSY

-311 KSIFF
+311 KEIFF
-316 DSIKDYPSD
+316 DSIKDYPED
-325 YQKKAHEVLEEGYV
+325 YQKKAQDVLAEGYV
-339 DVYPRNGKRTG
+339 DVYPRSGKRTG

-379 EAGHSVHTRYSEE
+379 EAGHSVHTMYSEE
-392 AQPIVKQDYTIF
+392 AQPLVKQDYTIF

-420 FRKNG
+420 FRKSKS
-425 TLSKN
+425 LSKN

-436 QKSIDEIVSTF
+436 QKSIDQIVSTF

-455 YEYEISQKAEKGE
+455 YEYEISQKAERGE
-468 PINYQLLS
+468 PINYQVLS

-489 DITKE
+489 DITEE

-518 TSFTASRLIYQNF
+518 TSFTASMLIYKNF
-531 RSGKKDAFENYLKRL
+531 RSGTKDAFDNYLKML
-546 KSGNSRYPID
+546 KSGGSRYPID

-569 AFKAVTGRRK
+569 AFSAVTGRRK
-579 ELVDELESLLEEEK
+579 ELVEELDKLLNE

>member
-1 MDKEW
+1 MDKVW
-6 NLTHIYPTQE
+6 NLTHIYKTQE
-16 DFEKDLDYAQKVI
+16 DFEKDLDYAKNFI
-29 LPGIASLEGKLSE
+29 LPGITGLEGKLKNDDD
-42 ESQLRKYFDFQRK
+42 LVKYFDLERK
-55 ATEVFNHLARFAS
+55 ASEVLNHLGRFAS

-74 KKNVKNLADE
+74 KKDVKNLSDL
-84 AKVEN
+84 AKIDN
-89 LFHDFGSADSYSTP
+89 LFNDFGSADSYSTP
-103 EILSLGKEKR
+103 EILSLGKEHREK
-113 DNFFEKHPEYKDF
+113 FFLNHPEYKDF
-126 DFQVDK
+126 DFQVEK

-142 ARQER
+142 AVEER
-147 LLSYFAPLEGR
+147 LLSYYAPLEGS
-158 GANLYSQLSVGDY
+158 GSNLYSQLSVGDY

-176 TLSNGKEVEV
+176 TLSSGKEVEV
-186 NRSNWTSLEGSLENQ
+186 NRSNWTSLEGSLENP
-201 EDRKNVFLSLY
+201 EDRKKVFLSLY

-278 EIRRKHFGLEHHRSY
+278 EIRRKHFGLDHHRSY

-311 KSIFF
+311 KDIFF
-316 DSIKDYPSD
+316 DSIKDYPED
-325 YQKKAHEVLEEGYV
+325 YQKKAHEVLAEGYV
-339 DVYPRNGKRTG
+339 DVYPRSGKRTG

-392 AQPIVKQDYTIF
+392 AQPLVKQDYTIF

-420 FRKNG
+420 FRKSKS
-425 TLSKN
+425 LSKN

-436 QKSIDEIVSTF
+436 QKSIDQIVSTF

-455 YEYEISQKAEKGE
+455 YEYEISEKAEKGE
-468 PINYQLLS
+468 PINYQVLS

-489 DITKE
+489 DITEE

-518 TSFTASRLIYQNF
+518 TSFTASMLIYKNF
-531 RSGKKDAFENYLKRL
+531 RSGAKDAFDNYLKML
-546 KSGNSRYPID
+546 KSGGSRYPID

-569 AFKAVTGRRK
+569 AFSAVTGRRK
-579 ELVDELESLLEEEK
+579 ELVEELDKLLNE

>member
-1 MDKEW
+1 MDKVW
-6 NLTHIYPTQE
+6 NLTHIYKTQE
-16 DFEKDLDYAQKVI
+16 DFEKDLDYAKKVI
-29 LPGIASLEGKLSE
+29 LPGITELEGKLKNE
-42 ESQLRKYFDFQRK
+42 EDLVKYFDLERK
-55 ATEVFNHLARFAS
+55 ANEVLNHLGRFAS

-74 KKNVKNLADE
+74 KKNVKNLSDL
-84 AKVEN
+84 AKIDN
-89 LFHDFGSADSYSTP
+89 LFNDFGSADSYSTP
-103 EILSLGKEKR
+103 EILSLGKEHREK
-113 DNFFEKHPEYKDF
+113 FFLNHPEYKDF
-126 DFQVDK
+126 DFQVEK

-142 ARQER
+142 AVEER
-147 LLSYFAPLEGR
+147 LLSYYAPLEGS
-158 GANLYSQLSVGDY
+158 GSSLYSQLSVGDY
-171 TPKKV
+171 TPKKI
-176 TLSNGKEVEV
+176 TLSSGKEVEV
-186 NRSNWTSLEGSLENQ
+186 NRSNWTSLEGSLENP
-201 EDRKNVFLSLY
+201 EDRKKVFLSLY

-278 EIRRKHFGLEHHRSY
+278 EIRRKHFGLDHHRSY

-311 KSIFF
+311 KEIFF
-316 DSIKDYPSD
+316 DSIKDYPED
-325 YQKKAHEVLEEGYV
+325 YQKKAQDVLAEGYV
-339 DVYPRNGKRTG
+339 DVYPRSGKRTG

-379 EAGHSVHTRYSEE
+379 EAGHSVHTLYSEE
-392 AQPIVKQDYTIF
+392 AQPLVKQDYTIF

-420 FRKNG
+420 FRKSKS
-425 TLSKN
+425 LSKN

-436 QKSIDEIVSTF
+436 QKSIDQIVSTF

-455 YEYEISQKAEKGE
+455 YEYEISQKAERGE
-468 PINYQLLS
+468 PINYQVLS

-489 DITKE
+489 DITEE

-518 TSFTASRLIYQNF
+518 TSFTASMLIYKNF
-531 RSGKKDAFENYLKRL
+531 RSGTKDAFDNYLKML
-546 KSGNSRYPID
+546 KSGGSRYPID

-569 AFKAVTGRRK
+569 AFSAVTGRRK
-579 ELVDELESLLEEEK
+579 ELVEELDKLLNE

>member
-1 MDKEW
+1 MDKVW
-6 NLTHIYPTQE
+6 NLTHIYKTQE
-16 DFEKDLDYAQKVI
+16 DFEKDLDYAKKVI
-29 LPGIASLEGKLSE
+29 LPGITELEGKLKNE
-42 ESQLRKYFDFQRK
+42 EDLVKYFDLERK
-55 ATEVFNHLARFAS
+55 ASEVLNHLGRFAS

-74 KKNVKNLADE
+74 KKDVKNLSDL
-84 AKVEN
+84 AKIDN
-89 LFHDFGSADSYSTP
+89 LFNDFGSADSYSTP
-103 EILSLGKEKR
+103 EILSLGKEHREK
-113 DNFFEKHPEYKDF
+113 FFINHPEYKDF
-126 DFQVDK
+126 DFQVEK

-142 ARQER
+142 AVEER
-147 LLSYFAPLEGR
+147 LLSYYAPLEGS
-158 GANLYSQLSVGDY
+158 GSSLYSQLSVGDY
-171 TPKKV
+171 TPKKI
-176 TLSNGKEVEV
+176 TLSSGKEVEV
-186 NRSNWTSLEGSLENQ
+186 NRSNWTSLEGALENP
-201 EDRKNVFLSLY
+201 EDRKKVFLSLY

-278 EIRRKHFGLEHHRSY
+278 EIRRKYFGLDHHRSY

-311 KSIFF
+311 KEIFF
-316 DSIKDYPSD
+316 DSIKNYPED
-325 YQKKAHEVLEEGYV
+325 YQKKAQDVLAEGYV
-339 DVYPRNGKRTG
+339 DVYPRSGKRTG

-379 EAGHSVHTRYSEE
+379 EAGHSVHTMYSEE
-392 AQPIVKQDYTIF
+392 AQPLVKQDYTIF

-415 NLLDY
+415 NLLDF
-420 FRKNG
+420 FRKSKS
-425 TLSKN
+425 LSKN

-436 QKSIDEIVSTF
+436 QKSIDQIVSTF

-455 YEYEISQKAEKGE
+455 YEYEISQKAERGE
-468 PINYQLLS
+468 PINYQVLS

-489 DITKE
+489 DITEE

-518 TSFTASRLIYQNF
+518 TSFTASMLIYKNF
-531 RSGKKDAFENYLKRL
+531 RSGAKDAFDNYLKML
-546 KSGNSRYPID
+546 KSGGSRYPID

-569 AFKAVTGRRK
+569 AFSAVTGRRK
-579 ELVDELESLLEEEK
+579 ELVEELDKLLNE

>member
-1 MDKEW
+1 MDKVW
-6 NLTHIYPTQE
+6 NLTHIYKTQE
-16 DFEKDLDYAQKVI
+16 DFEKDLDYAKKVI
-29 LPGIASLEGKLSE
+29 LPGITELEGKLKNDE
-42 ESQLRKYFDFQRK
+42 DLVKYFDLERK
-55 ATEVFNHLARFAS
+55 ASEVLNHLGRFAS
-68 RRSDLD
+68 RHSDLD
-74 KKNVKNLADE
+74 KKDVKNLSDL
-84 AKVEN
+84 AKIDN
-89 LFHDFGSADSYSTP
+89 LFNDFGSADSYSTP
-103 EILSLGKEKR
+103 EILSLGKEHREK
-113 DNFFEKHPEYKDF
+113 FFINHPKYKDF
-126 DFQVDK
+126 DFQVEK

-142 ARQER
+142 AVEER
-147 LLSYFAPLEGR
+147 LLSYYAPLEGS
-158 GANLYSQLSVGDY
+158 GSSLYSQLSVGDY
-171 TPKKV
+171 TPKKI
-176 TLSNGKEVEV
+176 TLSSGKEVEV
-186 NRSNWTSLEGSLENQ
+186 NRSNWTSLEGSLENP
-201 EDRKNVFLSLY
+201 EDRKKVFLSLY

-278 EIRRKHFGLEHHRSY
+278 EIRRKYFELDHHRSY

-311 KSIFF
+311 KEIFF
-316 DSIKDYPSD
+316 DSIKDYPED
-325 YQKKAHEVLEEGYV
+325 YQKKAQDVLAEGYV
-339 DVYPRNGKRTG
+339 DVYPRSGKRTG

-379 EAGHSVHTRYSEE
+379 EAGHSVHTLYSEE
-392 AQPIVKQDYTIF
+392 AQPLVKQDYTIF

-420 FRKNG
+420 FRKSKS
-425 TLSKN
+425 LSKN

-436 QKSIDEIVSTF
+436 QKSIDQIVSTF

-455 YEYEISQKAEKGE
+455 YEYEISQKAERGE
-468 PINYQLLS
+468 PINYQVLS

-489 DITKE
+489 DITEE

-518 TSFTASRLIYQNF
+518 TSFTASMLIYKNF
-531 RSGKKDAFENYLKRL
+531 RSGTKDAFDNYLKML
-546 KSGNSRYPID
+546 KSGGSRYPID

-569 AFKAVTGRRK
+569 AFSAVTGRRK
-579 ELVDELESLLEEEK
+579 ELVEELISC

>member
-1 MDKEW
+1 MDKVW
-6 NLTHIYPTQE
+6 NLTHIYKTQE
-16 DFEKDLDYAQKVI
+16 DFEKDLDYAKKVI
-29 LPGIASLEGKLSE
+29 LPGITELEGKLKNDE
-42 ESQLRKYFDFQRK
+42 DLVKYFDLERK
-55 ATEVFNHLARFAS
+55 ANEVLNHLGRFAS

-74 KKNVKNLADE
+74 KKDVKNLSDL
-84 AKVEN
+84 AKIDN
-89 LFHDFGSADSYSTP
+89 LFNDFGSADSYSTP
-103 EILSLGKEKR
+103 EILSLGKEHREK
-113 DNFFEKHPEYKDF
+113 FFINHPEYKDF
-126 DFQVDK
+126 DFQVEK

-142 ARQER
+142 AVEER
-147 LLSYFAPLEGR
+147 LLSYYAPLEGS
-158 GANLYSQLSVGDY
+158 GSSLYSQLSVGDY
-171 TPKKV
+171 TPKKI
-176 TLSNGKEVEV
+176 TLSSGKEVEV
-186 NRSNWTSLEGSLENQ
+186 NRSNWTSLEGSLENP
-201 EDRKNVFLSLY
+201 EDRKKVFLSLY

-278 EIRRKHFGLEHHRSY
+278 EIRRKYFGLDHHRSY

-311 KSIFF
+311 KEIFF
-316 DSIKDYPSD
+316 DSIKDYPED
-325 YQKKAHEVLEEGYV
+325 YQKKAQDVLAEGYV
-339 DVYPRNGKRTG
+339 DVYPRSGKRTG

-379 EAGHSVHTRYSEE
+379 EAGHSVHTLYSEE
-392 AQPIVKQDYTIF
+392 AQPLVKQDYTIF

-420 FRKNG
+420 FRKSKS
-425 TLSKN
+425 LSKN

-436 QKSIDEIVSTF
+436 QKSIDQIVSTF

-468 PINYQLLS
+468 PINYQVLS

-489 DITKE
+489 DITEE

-518 TSFTASRLIYQNF
+518 TSFTASMLIYKNF
-531 RSGKKDAFENYLKRL
+531 RSGAKDAFNNYLKML
-546 KSGNSRYPID
+546 KSGGSRYPID

-569 AFKAVTGRRK
+569 AFSAVTGRRK
-579 ELVDELESLLEEEK
+579 ELVEELDKLLNE

>member
-1 MDKEW
+1 MDKVW
-6 NLTHIYPTQE
+6 NLTHIYKTQE
-16 DFEKDLDYAQKVI
+16 DFEKDLDYAKKVI
-29 LPGIASLEGKLSE
+29 LPGITELEGKLKNE
-42 ESQLRKYFDFQRK
+42 EDLVKYFDLERK
-55 ATEVFNHLARFAS
+55 ANKVLNHLGRFAS

-74 KKNVKNLADE
+74 KKDVKNLSDL
-84 AKVEN
+84 AKIDN
-89 LFHDFGSADSYSTP
+89 LFNDFGSADSYSTP
-103 EILSLGKEKR
+103 EILSLGKEHREK
-113 DNFFEKHPEYKDF
+113 FFINHPEYKDF
-126 DFQVDK
+126 DFQVEK

-142 ARQER
+142 AVEER
-147 LLSYFAPLEGR
+147 LLSYYAPLEGS
-158 GANLYSQLSVGDY
+158 GSSLYSQLSVGDY
-171 TPKKV
+171 TPKKI
-176 TLSNGKEVEV
+176 TLSSGKEVEV
-186 NRSNWTSLEGSLENQ
+186 NRSNWTSLEGSLENP
-201 EDRKNVFLSLY
+201 EDRKKVFLSLY

-278 EIRRKHFGLEHHRSY
+278 EIRRKYFGLDHHRSY

-311 KSIFF
+311 KEIFF
-316 DSIKDYPSD
+316 DSIKDYPED
-325 YQKKAHEVLEEGYV
+325 YQKKAQDVLAEGYV
-339 DVYPRNGKRTG
+339 DVYPRSGKRTG

-379 EAGHSVHTRYSEE
+379 EAGHSVHTLYSEE
-392 AQPIVKQDYTIF
+392 AQPLVKQDYTIF

-420 FRKNG
+420 FRKSKS
-425 TLSKN
+425 LSKN

-436 QKSIDEIVSTF
+436 QKSIDQIVSTF

-455 YEYEISQKAEKGE
+455 YEYEISQKAERGE
-468 PINYQLLS
+468 PINYQVLS

-489 DITKE
+489 DITEE

-518 TSFTASRLIYQNF
+518 TSFTASMLIYKNF
-531 RSGKKDAFENYLKRL
+531 RSGTKDAFDNYLKML
-546 KSGNSRYPID
+546 KSGGSRYPID

-569 AFKAVTGRRK
+569 AFSAVTGRRK
-579 ELVDELESLLEEEK
+579 ELVEELDKLLNE

>member
-1 MDKEW
+1 MDKVW
-6 NLTHIYPTQE
+6 NLTHIYKTQE
-16 DFEKDLDYAQKVI
+16 DFEKDLDYAKKVI
-29 LPGIASLEGKLSE
+29 LPGITELEGKLKNE
-42 ESQLRKYFDFQRK
+42 EDLVKYFDLERK
-55 ATEVFNHLARFAS
+55 ANEVLNHLGRFAS

-74 KKNVKNLADE
+74 KKDVKNLSDL
-84 AKVEN
+84 AKIDN
-89 LFHDFGSADSYSTP
+89 LFNDFGSADSYSTP
-103 EILSLGKEKR
+103 EILSLGKEHREK
-113 DNFFEKHPEYKDF
+113 FFINHPEYKDF
-126 DFQVDK
+126 DFQVEK

-142 ARQER
+142 AVEER
-147 LLSYFAPLEGR
+147 LLSYYAPLEGS
-158 GANLYSQLSVGDY
+158 GSSLYSQLSVGDY
-171 TPKKV
+171 TPKKI
-176 TLSNGKEVEV
+176 TLSSGKEVEV
-186 NRSNWTSLEGSLENQ
+186 NRSNWTSLEESLENP
-201 EDRKNVFLSLY
+201 EDRKKVFLSLY

-278 EIRRKHFGLEHHRSY
+278 EIRRKYFGLDHHRSY

-311 KSIFF
+311 KEIFF
-316 DSIKDYPSD
+316 DSIKDYPED
-325 YQKKAHEVLEEGYV
+325 YQKKAQDVLAEGYV
-339 DVYPRNGKRTG
+339 DVYPRSGKRTG

-379 EAGHSVHTRYSEE
+379 EAGHSVHTLYSEE
-392 AQPIVKQDYTIF
+392 AQPLVKQDYTIF

-420 FRKNG
+420 FRKSKS
-425 TLSKN
+425 LSKN

-436 QKSIDEIVSTF
+436 QKSIDQIVSTF

-468 PINYQLLS
+468 PINYQVLS

-489 DITKE
+489 DITEE

-518 TSFTASRLIYQNF
+518 TSFTASMLIYKNF
-531 RSGKKDAFENYLKRL
+531 RSGTKDAFDNYLKML
-546 KSGNSRYPID
+546 KSGGSRYPID

-569 AFKAVTGRRK
+569 AFSAVTGRRK
-579 ELVDELESLLEEEK
+579 ELVEELDKLLNE

>member
-1 MDKEW
+1 MDKVW
-6 NLTHIYPTQE
+6 NLTHIYKTQE
-16 DFEKDLDYAQKVI
+16 DFEKDLDYAKKVI
-29 LPGIASLEGKLSE
+29 LPGITELEGKLKNE
-42 ESQLRKYFDFQRK
+42 EDLVKYFDLERK
-55 ATEVFNHLARFAS
+55 ASEVLNHLGRFAS

-74 KKNVKNLADE
+74 KKDVKNLSDL
-84 AKVEN
+84 AKIDN
-89 LFHDFGSADSYSTP
+89 LFNDFGSADSYSTP
-103 EILSLGKEKR
+103 EILSLGKEHREK
-113 DNFFEKHPEYKDF
+113 FFLNHPEYKDF
-126 DFQVDK
+126 DFQVEK

-142 ARQER
+142 AVEER
-147 LLSYFAPLEGR
+147 LLSYYAPLEGS
-158 GANLYSQLSVGDY
+158 GSSLYSQLSVGDY
-171 TPKKV
+171 TPKKI
-176 TLSNGKEVEV
+176 TLSSGKEVEV
-186 NRSNWTSLEGSLENQ
+186 NRSNWTSLEGSLENP
-201 EDRKNVFLSLY
+201 EDRKKVFLSLY

-278 EIRRKHFGLEHHRSY
+278 EIRRKYFGLDHHRSY

-311 KSIFF
+311 KEIFF
-316 DSIKDYPSD
+316 DSIKDYPED
-325 YQKKAHEVLEEGYV
+325 YQKKAQDVLAEGYV
-339 DVYPRNGKRTG
+339 DVYPRSGKRTG

-379 EAGHSVHTRYSEE
+379 EAGHSVHTMYSEE
-392 AQPIVKQDYTIF
+392 AQPLVKQDYTIF

-420 FRKNG
+420 FRKSKS
-425 TLSKN
+425 LSKN

-436 QKSIDEIVSTF
+436 QKSIDQIVSTF

-455 YEYEISQKAEKGE
+455 YEYEISQKAERGE
-468 PINYQLLS
+468 PINYQVLS
-476 DERTKLYKAYYGI
+476 DERAKLYKAYYGI
-489 DITKE
+489 DITEE

-518 TSFTASRLIYQNF
+518 TSFTASMLIYKNF
-531 RSGKKDAFENYLKRL
+531 RSGTKDAFNNYLKML
-546 KSGNSRYPID
+546 KSGGSRYPID

-569 AFKAVTGRRK
+569 AFSAVTGRRK
-579 ELVDELESLLEEEK
+579 ELVEELDKLLNE

>member
-1 MDKEW
+1 MDKVW
-6 NLTHIYPTQE
+6 NLTHIYKTQE
-16 DFEKDLDYAQKVI
+16 DFEKDLDYAKKVI
-29 LPGIASLEGKLSE
+29 LPGITELEGKLKNE
-42 ESQLRKYFDFQRK
+42 EDLVKYFDLERK
-55 ATEVFNHLARFAS
+55 ANEVLNHLGRFAS

-74 KKNVKNLADE
+74 KKDVKNLSDL
-84 AKVEN
+84 AKIDN
-89 LFHDFGSADSYSTP
+89 LFNDFGSADSYSTP
-103 EILSLGKEKR
+103 EILSLGKEHREK
-113 DNFFEKHPEYKDF
+113 FFINHPEYKDF
-126 DFQVDK
+126 DFQVEK

-142 ARQER
+142 AVEER
-147 LLSYFAPLEGR
+147 LLSYYAPLEGS
-158 GANLYSQLSVGDY
+158 GSSLYSQLSVGDY
-171 TPKKV
+171 TPKKI
-176 TLSNGKEVEV
+176 TLSSGKEVEV
-186 NRSNWTSLEGSLENQ
+186 NRSNWTSLEGSLENP
-201 EDRKNVFLSLY
+201 EDRKKVFLSLY

-278 EIRRKHFGLEHHRSY
+278 EIRRKYFGLDHHRSY

-311 KSIFF
+311 KEIFF
-316 DSIKDYPSD
+316 DSIKDYPED
-325 YQKKAHEVLEEGYV
+325 YQKKAQDVLAEGYV
-339 DVYPRNGKRTG
+339 DVYPRSGKRTG

-379 EAGHSVHTRYSEE
+379 EAGHSVHTLYSEE
-392 AQPIVKQDYTIF
+392 AQPLVKQDYTIF

-420 FRKNG
+420 FRKSKS
-425 TLSKN
+425 LSKN

-436 QKSIDEIVSTF
+436 QKSIDQIVSTF

-455 YEYEISQKAEKGE
+455 YEYEISQKAERGE
-468 PINYQLLS
+468 PINYQVLS

-489 DITKE
+489 DITEE

-518 TSFTASRLIYQNF
+518 TSFTASMLIYKNF
-531 RSGKKDAFENYLKRL
+531 RSGTKDAFDNYLKML
-546 KSGNSRYPID
+546 KSGGSRYPID

-569 AFKAVTGRRK
+569 AFSAVTGRRK
-579 ELVDELESLLEEEK
+579 ELVEELDKLLNE

>member
-1 MDKEW
+1 MDKVW
-6 NLTHIYPTQE
+6 NLTHIYKTQE
-16 DFEKDLDYAQKVI
+16 DFEKDLDYAKKVI
-29 LPGIASLEGKLSE
+29 LPGITELEGKLKNE
-42 ESQLRKYFDFQRK
+42 EDLVKYFDLERK
-55 ATEVFNHLARFAS
+55 ASEVLNHLGRFAS

-74 KKNVKNLADE
+74 KKDVKNLSNL
-84 AKVEN
+84 AKIDN
-89 LFHDFGSADSYSTP
+89 LFNDFGSADSYSTP
-103 EILSLGKEKR
+103 EILSLGKEHREK
-113 DNFFEKHPEYKDF
+113 FFINHPEYKDF
-126 DFQVDK
+126 DFQVEK

-142 ARQER
+142 AVEER
-147 LLSYFAPLEGR
+147 LLSYYAPLEGS
-158 GANLYSQLSVGDY
+158 GSSLYSQLSVGDY
-171 TPKKV
+171 TPKKI
-176 TLSNGKEVEV
+176 TLSSGKEVEV
-186 NRSNWTSLEGSLENQ
+186 NRSNWTSLEGSLENP
-201 EDRKNVFLSLY
+201 EDRKKVFLSLY

-278 EIRRKHFGLEHHRSY
+278 EIRRKYFGLDHHRSY

-311 KSIFF
+311 KEIFF
-316 DSIKDYPSD
+316 DSIKDYPED
-325 YQKKAHEVLEEGYV
+325 YQKKAQDVLAEGYV
-339 DVYPRNGKRTG
+339 DVYPRSGKRTG

-379 EAGHSVHTRYSEE
+379 EAGHSVHTLYSEE
-392 AQPIVKQDYTIF
+392 AQPLVKQDYTIF

-420 FRKNG
+420 FRKSKS
-425 TLSKN
+425 LSKN

-436 QKSIDEIVSTF
+436 QKSIDQIVSTF

-468 PINYQLLS
+468 PINYQVLS

-489 DITKE
+489 DITEE

-518 TSFTASRLIYQNF
+518 TSFTASMLIYKNF
-531 RSGKKDAFENYLKRL
+531 RSGAKDAFNNYLKML
-546 KSGNSRYPID
+546 KSGGSRYPID

-569 AFKAVTGRRK
+569 AFSAVTGRRK
-579 ELVDELESLLEEEK
+579 ELVEELDKLLNE

>member
-1 MDKEW
+1 MDKVW
-6 NLTHIYPTQE
+6 NLTYIYKTQE
-16 DFEKDLDYAQKVI
+16 DFEKDLDYAKKVI
-29 LPGIASLEGKLSE
+29 LPGITELEGKLKNE
-42 ESQLRKYFDFQRK
+42 EDLVKYFDLERK
-55 ATEVFNHLARFAS
+55 ASEVLNHLGRFAS

-74 KKNVKNLADE
+74 KKDVKNLSDL
-84 AKVEN
+84 AKIDN
-89 LFHDFGSADSYSTP
+89 LFNDFGSADSYSTP
-103 EILSLGKEKR
+103 EILSLGKEHREK
-113 DNFFEKHPEYKDF
+113 FFINHPEYKDF
-126 DFQVDK
+126 DFQVEK

-142 ARQER
+142 AVEER
-147 LLSYFAPLEGR
+147 LLSYYAPLEGS
-158 GANLYSQLSVGDY
+158 GSSLYSQLSVGDY
-171 TPKKV
+171 TPKKI
-176 TLSNGKEVEV
+176 TLSSGKEVEV
-186 NRSNWTSLEGSLENQ
+186 NRSNWTSLEGSLENP
-201 EDRKNVFLSLY
+201 EDRKKVFLSLY

-278 EIRRKHFGLEHHRSY
+278 EIRRKYFGLDHHRSY

-311 KSIFF
+311 KEIFF
-316 DSIKDYPSD
+316 DSIKDYPED
-325 YQKKAHEVLEEGYV
+325 YQKKAQDVLAEGYV
-339 DVYPRNGKRTG
+339 DVYPRSGKRTG

-379 EAGHSVHTRYSEE
+379 EAGHSVHTMYSEE
-392 AQPIVKQDYTIF
+392 AQPLVKQDYTIF

-420 FRKNG
+420 FRKSKS
-425 TLSKN
+425 LSKN

-436 QKSIDEIVSTF
+436 QKSIDQIVSTF

-455 YEYEISQKAEKGE
+455 YEYEISQKAERGE
-468 PINYQLLS
+468 PINYQVLS

-489 DITKE
+489 DITEE
-494 ELKPLVWAYIPHL
+494 ELKPRVWAYIPHL

-518 TSFTASRLIYQNF
+518 TSFTASMLIYKNF
-531 RSGKKDAFENYLKRL
+531 RSGAKDAFDNYLKML
-546 KSGNSRYPID
+546 KSGGSRYPID

-569 AFKAVTGRRK
+569 AFSAVTGRRK
-579 ELVDELESLLEEEK
+579 ELVEELDKLLNE

>member
-1 MDKEW
+1 MDKVW
-6 NLTHIYPTQE
+6 NLTHIYKTQE
-16 DFEKDLDYAQKVI
+16 DFEKDLDYAKKVI
-29 LPGIASLEGKLSE
+29 LPGITELEGKLKNE
-42 ESQLRKYFDFQRK
+42 EDLVKYFDLERK
-55 ATEVFNHLARFAS
+55 ASEVLNHLGRFAS

-74 KKNVKNLADE
+74 KKDVKNLSDL
-84 AKVEN
+84 AKMDN
-89 LFHDFGSADSYSTP
+89 LFNDFGSADSYSTP
-103 EILSLGKEKR
+103 EILSLGKEHREK
-113 DNFFEKHPEYKDF
+113 FFINHPEYKDF
-126 DFQVDK
+126 DFRVEK

-142 ARQER
+142 AVEER
-147 LLSYFAPLEGR
+147 LLSYYAPLEGS
-158 GANLYSQLSVGDY
+158 GSSLYSQLSVGDY
-171 TPKKV
+171 TPKKI
-176 TLSNGKEVEV
+176 TLSSGKEVEV
-186 NRSNWTSLEGSLENQ
+186 NRSNWTSLEGSLENP
-201 EDRKNVFLSLY
+201 EDRKKVFLSLY

-278 EIRRKHFGLEHHRSY
+278 EIRRKYFGLDHHRSY

-311 KSIFF
+311 KEIFF
-316 DSIKDYPSD
+316 DSIKDYPED
-325 YQKKAHEVLEEGYV
+325 YQKKAQDVLAEGYV
-339 DVYPRNGKRTG
+339 DVYPRSGKRTG

-379 EAGHSVHTRYSEE
+379 EAGHSVHTLYSEE
-392 AQPIVKQDYTIF
+392 AQPLVKQDYTIF

-420 FRKNG
+420 FRKSKS
-425 TLSKN
+425 LSKN

-436 QKSIDEIVSTF
+436 QKSIDQIVSTF

-468 PINYQLLS
+468 PINYQVLS

-489 DITKE
+489 DITEE

-518 TSFTASRLIYQNF
+518 TSFTASMLIYKNF
-531 RSGKKDAFENYLKRL
+531 RSGAKDAFNNYLKML
-546 KSGNSRYPID
+546 KSGGSRYPID

-569 AFKAVTGRRK
+569 AFSAVTGRRK
-579 ELVDELESLLEEEK
+579 ELVEELDKLLNE

>member
-1 MDKEW
+1 MDKVW
-6 NLTHIYPTQE
+6 NLTHIYKTQE
-16 DFEKDLDYAQKVI
+16 DFEKDLDYAKKVI
-29 LPGIASLEGKLSE
+29 LPGITELEGKLKNE
-42 ESQLRKYFDFQRK
+42 EDLVKYFDLERK
-55 ATEVFNHLARFAS
+55 ANEVLNHLGRFAS

-74 KKNVKNLADE
+74 KKNVKNLSDL
-84 AKVEN
+84 AKIDN
-89 LFHDFGSADSYSTP
+89 LFNDFGSADSYSTP
-103 EILSLGKEKR
+103 EILSLGKEHREK
-113 DNFFEKHPEYKDF
+113 FFINHPEYKDF
-126 DFQVDK
+126 DFQVEK

-142 ARQER
+142 AVEER
-147 LLSYFAPLEGR
+147 LLSYYAPLEGS
-158 GANLYSQLSVGDY
+158 GSSLYSQLSVGDY
-171 TPKKV
+171 TPKKI
-176 TLSNGKEVEV
+176 TLSSGKEVEV
-186 NRSNWTSLEGSLENQ
+186 NRSNWTSLEGSLENP
-201 EDRKNVFLSLY
+201 EDRKKVFLSLY

-278 EIRRKHFGLEHHRSY
+278 EIRRKYFGLDHHRSY

-311 KSIFF
+311 KEIFF
-316 DSIKDYPSD
+316 DSIKDYPED
-325 YQKKAHEVLEEGYV
+325 YQKKAQDVLAEGYV
-339 DVYPRNGKRTG
+339 DVYPRSGKRTG

-363 LLNFNGD
+363 LLNSNGD

-379 EAGHSVHTRYSEE
+379 EAGHSVHTLYSEE
-392 AQPIVKQDYTIF
+392 AQPLVKQDYTIF

-420 FRKNG
+420 FRKSKS
-425 TLSKN
+425 LSKN

-436 QKSIDEIVSTF
+436 QKSIDQIVSTF

-455 YEYEISQKAEKGE
+455 YEYEISQKAERGE
-468 PINYQLLS
+468 PINYQVLS

-489 DITKE
+489 DITEE

-518 TSFTASRLIYQNF
+518 TSFTASMLIYKNF
-531 RSGKKDAFENYLKRL
+531 RSGTKDAFDNYLKML
-546 KSGNSRYPID
+546 KSGGSRYPID

-569 AFKAVTGRRK
+569 AFSAVTGRRK
-579 ELVDELESLLEEEK
+579 ELVEELDKLLNE

>member
-1 MDKEW
+1 MDKVW
-6 NLTHIYPTQE
+6 NLTHIYKTQE
-16 DFEKDLDYAQKVI
+16 DFEKDLDYAKKVI
-29 LPGIASLEGKLSE
+29 LPGITELEGKLKNE
-42 ESQLRKYFDFQRK
+42 EDLVKYFDLERK
-55 ATEVFNHLARFAS
+55 ANEVLNHLGRFAS

-74 KKNVKNLADE
+74 KKNVKNLSDL
-84 AKVEN
+84 AKIDN
-89 LFHDFGSADSYSTP
+89 LFNDFGSADSYSTP
-103 EILSLGKEKR
+103 EILSLGKEHREK
-113 DNFFEKHPEYKDF
+113 FFINHPEYKDF
-126 DFQVDK
+126 DFQVEK

-142 ARQER
+142 AVEER
-147 LLSYFAPLEGR
+147 LLSYYAPLEGS
-158 GANLYSQLSVGDY
+158 GSSLYSQLSVGDY
-171 TPKKV
+171 TPKKI
-176 TLSNGKEVEV
+176 TLSSGKEVEV
-186 NRSNWTSLEGSLENQ
+186 NRSNWTSLEGSLENP
-201 EDRKNVFLSLY
+201 EDRKKVFLSLY

-251 HNKIDESVFHNL
+251 HNKIDESVFQNL

-278 EIRRKHFGLEHHRSY
+278 EIRRKYFGLDHHRSY

-311 KSIFF
+311 KEIFF
-316 DSIKDYPSD
+316 DSIKDYPED
-325 YQKKAHEVLEEGYV
+325 YQKKAQDVLAEGYV
-339 DVYPRNGKRTG
+339 DVYPRSGKRTG

-379 EAGHSVHTRYSEE
+379 EAGHSVHTLYSEE
-392 AQPIVKQDYTIF
+392 AQPLVKQDYTIF

-420 FRKNG
+420 FRKSKS
-425 TLSKN
+425 LSKN

-436 QKSIDEIVSTF
+436 QKSIDQIVSTF

-455 YEYEISQKAEKGE
+455 YEYEISQKAERGE
-468 PINYQLLS
+468 PINYQVLS

-489 DITKE
+489 DITEE

-518 TSFTASRLIYQNF
+518 TSFTASMLIYKNF
-531 RSGKKDAFENYLKRL
+531 RSGTKDAFDNYLKML
-546 KSGNSRYPID
+546 KSGGSRYPID

-569 AFKAVTGRRK
+569 AFSAVTGRRK
-579 ELVDELESLLEEEK
+579 ELVEELDKLLNE

>member
-1 MDKEW
+1 MDKVW
-6 NLTHIYPTQE
+6 NLTHIYKTQE
-16 DFEKDLDYAQKVI
+16 DFEKDLDYAKKVI
-29 LPGIASLEGKLSE
+29 LPGITELEGKLKNE
-42 ESQLRKYFDFQRK
+42 EDLVKYFDLERK
-55 ATEVFNHLARFAS
+55 ANEVLNHLGRFAS

-74 KKNVKNLADE
+74 KKDVKNLSDL
-84 AKVEN
+84 AKIDN
-89 LFHDFGSADSYSTP
+89 LFNDFGSADSYSTP
-103 EILSLGKEKR
+103 EILSLGKEHREK
-113 DNFFEKHPEYKDF
+113 FFINHPEYKDF
-126 DFQVDK
+126 DFQVEK

-142 ARQER
+142 AVEER
-147 LLSYFAPLEGR
+147 LLSYYAPLEGS
-158 GANLYSQLSVGDY
+158 GSSLYSQLSVGDY
-171 TPKKV
+171 TPKKI
-176 TLSNGKEVEV
+176 TLSSGKEVEV
-186 NRSNWTSLEGSLENQ
+186 NRSNWTSLEGSLENP
-201 EDRKNVFLSLY
+201 EDRKKVFLSLY

-278 EIRRKHFGLEHHRSY
+278 EIRRKYFGLDHHRSY

-311 KSIFF
+311 KEIFF
-316 DSIKDYPSD
+316 DSIKDYPED
-325 YQKKAHEVLEEGYV
+325 YQKKAQDVLAEGYV
-339 DVYPRNGKRTG
+339 DVYPRSGKRTG

-379 EAGHSVHTRYSEE
+379 EAGHSVHTLYSEE
-392 AQPIVKQDYTIF
+392 AQPLVKQDYTIF

-420 FRKNG
+420 FRKSKS
-425 TLSKN
+425 LSKN

-436 QKSIDEIVSTF
+436 QKSIDQIVSTF

-468 PINYQLLS
+468 PINYQVLS
-476 DERTKLYKAYYGI
+476 DERIKLYKAYYGI
-489 DITKE
+489 DITEE

-518 TSFTASRLIYQNF
+518 TSFTASMLIYKNF
-531 RSGKKDAFENYLKRL
+531 RSGAKDAFNNYLKML
-546 KSGNSRYPID
+546 KSGGSRYPID

-569 AFKAVTGRRK
+569 AFSAVTGRRK
-579 ELVDELESLLEEEK
+579 ELVEELDKLLNE

>member
-1 MDKEW
+1 MDKVW
-6 NLTHIYPTQE
+6 NLTHIYKTQE
-16 DFEKDLDYAQKVI
+16 DFEKDLDYAKKVI
-29 LPGIASLEGKLSE
+29 LPGITELEGKLKNE
-42 ESQLRKYFDFQRK
+42 EDLVKYFDLERK
-55 ATEVFNHLARFAS
+55 ASEVLNHLGRFAS

-74 KKNVKNLADE
+74 KKNVKNLSDL
-84 AKVEN
+84 AKIDN
-89 LFHDFGSADSYSTP
+89 LFNDFGSADSYSTP
-103 EILSLGKEKR
+103 EILSLGKEHREK
-113 DNFFEKHPEYKDF
+113 FFLNHPEYKDF
-126 DFQVDK
+126 DFQVEK

-142 ARQER
+142 AVEER
-147 LLSYFAPLEGR
+147 LLSYYAPLEGS
-158 GANLYSQLSVGDY
+158 GSSLYSQLSVGDY
-171 TPKKV
+171 TPKKI
-176 TLSNGKEVEV
+176 TLSSGKEVEV
-186 NRSNWTSLEGSLENQ
+186 NRSNWTSLEGSLENP
-201 EDRKNVFLSLY
+201 EDRKKVFLSLY

-278 EIRRKHFGLEHHRSY
+278 EIRRKYFGLDHHRSY

-311 KSIFF
+311 KEIFF
-316 DSIKDYPSD
+316 DSIKDYPED
-325 YQKKAHEVLEEGYV
+325 YQKKAQDVLAEGYV
-339 DVYPRNGKRTG
+339 DVYPRSGKRTG

-379 EAGHSVHTRYSEE
+379 EAGHSVHTLYSEE
-392 AQPIVKQDYTIF
+392 AQPLVKQDYTIF

-420 FRKNG
+420 FRKSKS
-425 TLSKN
+425 LSKN

-436 QKSIDEIVSTF
+436 QKSIDQIVSTF

-455 YEYEISQKAEKGE
+455 YEYEISQKAERGE
-468 PINYQLLS
+468 PINYQVLS

-489 DITKE
+489 DITEE

-518 TSFTASRLIYQNF
+518 TSFTASMLIYKNF
-531 RSGKKDAFENYLKRL
+531 RSGTKDAFDNYLKML
-546 KSGNSRYPID
+546 KSGGSRYPID

-569 AFKAVTGRRK
+569 AFSAVTGRRK
-579 ELVDELESLLEEEK
+579 ELVEELDKLLNE

>member
-1 MDKEW
+1 MDKVW
-6 NLTHIYPTQE
+6 NLTHIYKTQE
-16 DFEKDLDYAQKVI
+16 DFEKDLDYAKNII
-29 LPGIASLEGKLSE
+29 LPGITGLEGKLKNDE
-42 ESQLRKYFDFQRK
+42 DLVKYFDLERK
-55 ATEVFNHLARFAS
+55 ASEVLNHLGRFAS

-74 KKNVKNLADE
+74 KKDVKNLSDL
-84 AKVEN
+84 AKIDN
-89 LFHDFGSADSYSTP
+89 LFNDFGSADSYSTP
-103 EILSLGKEKR
+103 EILSLGKEHREK
-113 DNFFEKHPEYKDF
+113 FFLNHPEYKDF
-126 DFQVDK
+126 DFQVEK

-142 ARQER
+142 AVEER
-147 LLSYFAPLEGR
+147 LLSYYAPLEGS
-158 GANLYSQLSVGDY
+158 GSNLYSQLSVGDY

-176 TLSNGKEVEV
+176 TLSSGKEVEV
-186 NRSNWTSLEGSLENQ
+186 NRSNWTSLEGSLENP
-201 EDRKNVFLSLY
+201 EDRKKVFLSLY

-278 EIRRKHFGLEHHRSY
+278 EIRRKHFGLDHHRSY

-311 KSIFF
+311 KDIFF
-316 DSIKDYPSD
+316 DSIKDYPKD
-325 YQKKAHEVLEEGYV
+325 YQKKAHEVLAEGYV
-339 DVYPRNGKRTG
+339 DVYPRSGKRTG

-392 AQPIVKQDYTIF
+392 AQPLVKQDYTIF

-420 FRKNG
+420 FRKSKS
-425 TLSKN
+425 LSKN

-436 QKSIDEIVSTF
+436 QKSIDQIVSTF

-455 YEYEISQKAEKGE
+455 YEYEISEKAEKGE
-468 PINYQLLS
+468 PINYQVLS

-489 DITKE
+489 DITEE

-518 TSFTASRLIYQNF
+518 TSFTASMLIYKNF
-531 RSGKKDAFENYLKRL
+531 RSGAKDAFDNYLKML
-546 KSGNSRYPID
+546 KSGGSRYPID

-569 AFKAVTGRRK
+569 AFSAVTGRRK
-579 ELVDELESLLEEEK
+579 ELVEELDKLLSE

>member
-1 MDKEW
+1 MDKVW
-6 NLTHIYPTQE
+6 NLTHIYKTQE
-16 DFEKDLDYAQKVI
+16 DFEKDLDYAKKVI
-29 LPGIASLEGKLSE
+29 LPGITELEGKLKNE
-42 ESQLRKYFDFQRK
+42 EDLVKYFDLERK
-55 ATEVFNHLARFAS
+55 ANEVLNHLGRFAS

-74 KKNVKNLADE
+74 KKNVKNLSDL
-84 AKVEN
+84 AKIDN
-89 LFHDFGSADSYSTP
+89 LFNDFGSADSYSTP
-103 EILSLGKEKR
+103 EILSLGKEHREK
-113 DNFFEKHPEYKDF
+113 FFINHPEYKDF
-126 DFQVDK
+126 DFQVEK

-142 ARQER
+142 AVEER
-147 LLSYFAPLEGR
+147 LLSYYAPLEGS
-158 GANLYSQLSVGDY
+158 GSSLYSQLSVGDY
-171 TPKKV
+171 TPKKI
-176 TLSNGKEVEV
+176 TLSSGKEVEV
-186 NRSNWTSLEGSLENQ
+186 NRSNWTSLEGSLENP
-201 EDRKNVFLSLY
+201 EDRKKVFLSLY

-239 RGYSSILQEHLY
+239 RGYSTILQEHLY

-278 EIRRKHFGLEHHRSY
+278 EIRRKYFGLDHHRSY

-311 KSIFF
+311 KEIFF
-316 DSIKDYPSD
+316 DSIKDYPED
-325 YQKKAHEVLEEGYV
+325 YQKKAQDVLAEGYV
-339 DVYPRNGKRTG
+339 DVYPRSGKRTG

-379 EAGHSVHTRYSEE
+379 EAGHSVHTLYSEE
-392 AQPIVKQDYTIF
+392 AQPLVKQDYTIF

-420 FRKNG
+420 FRKSKS
-425 TLSKN
+425 LSKN

-436 QKSIDEIVSTF
+436 QKSIDQIVSTF

-455 YEYEISQKAEKGE
+455 YEYEISQKAERGE
-468 PINYQLLS
+468 PINYQVLS

-489 DITKE
+489 DITEE

-518 TSFTASRLIYQNF
+518 TSFTASMLIYKNF
-531 RSGKKDAFENYLKRL
+531 RSGTKDAFDNYLKML
-546 KSGNSRYPID
+546 KSGGSRYPID

-569 AFKAVTGRRK
+569 AFSAVTGRRK
-579 ELVDELESLLEEEK
+579 ELVEELDKLLNE

>member
-1 MDKEW
+1 MDKVW
-6 NLTHIYPTQE
+6 NLTHIYKTQE
-16 DFEKDLDYAQKVI
+16 DFEKDLDYAKKVI
-29 LPGIASLEGKLSE
+29 LPGITELEGKLKNE
-42 ESQLRKYFDFQRK
+42 EDLVKYFDLERK
-55 ATEVFNHLARFAS
+55 ANEVLNHLGRFAS

-74 KKNVKNLADE
+74 KKNVKNLSDL
-84 AKVEN
+84 AKIDN
-89 LFHDFGSADSYSTP
+89 LFNDFGSADSYSTP
-103 EILSLGKEKR
+103 EILSLGKEHREK
-113 DNFFEKHPEYKDF
+113 FFINHPEYKDF
-126 DFQVDK
+126 DFQVEK

-142 ARQER
+142 AVEER
-147 LLSYFAPLEGR
+147 LLSYYAPLEGS
-158 GANLYSQLSVGDY
+158 GSSLYSQLSVGDY
-171 TPKKV
+171 TPKKI
-176 TLSNGKEVEV
+176 TLSSGKEVEV
-186 NRSNWTSLEGSLENQ
+186 NRSNWTSLEGSLENP
-201 EDRKNVFLSLY
+201 EDRKKVFLSLY

-278 EIRRKHFGLEHHRSY
+278 EIRRKYFGLDHHRSY

-311 KSIFF
+311 KEIFF
-316 DSIKDYPSD
+316 DSIKDYPED
-325 YQKKAHEVLEEGYV
+325 YQKKARDVLAEGYV
-339 DVYPRNGKRTG
+339 DVYPRSGKRTG

-379 EAGHSVHTRYSEE
+379 EAGHSVHTLYSEE
-392 AQPIVKQDYTIF
+392 AQPLVKQDYTIF

-420 FRKNG
+420 FRKSKS
-425 TLSKN
+425 LSKN

-436 QKSIDEIVSTF
+436 QKSIDQIVSTF

-455 YEYEISQKAEKGE
+455 YEYEISQKAERGE
-468 PINYQLLS
+468 PINYQVLS

-489 DITKE
+489 DITEE

-518 TSFTASRLIYQNF
+518 TSFTASMLIYKNF
-531 RSGKKDAFENYLKRL
+531 RSGTKDAFDNYLKML
-546 KSGNSRYPID
+546 KSGGSRYPID

-569 AFKAVTGRRK
+569 AFSAVTGRRK
-579 ELVDELESLLEEEK
+579 ELVEELDKLLNE

>member
-1 MDKEW
+1 MDKVW
-6 NLTHIYPTQE
+6 NLTHIYKTQE
-16 DFEKDLDYAQKVI
+16 DFEKDLDYAKKVI
-29 LPGIASLEGKLSE
+29 LPGITELEGKLKNE
-42 ESQLRKYFDFQRK
+42 EDLVKYFDLERK
-55 ATEVFNHLARFAS
+55 ASEVLNHLGRFAS

-74 KKNVKNLADE
+74 KKDVKNLSDL
-84 AKVEN
+84 AKIDN
-89 LFHDFGSADSYSTP
+89 LFNDFGSADSYSTP
-103 EILSLGKEKR
+103 EILSLGKEHREK
-113 DNFFEKHPEYKDF
+113 FFLNHPEYKDF
-126 DFQVDK
+126 DFQVEK

-142 ARQER
+142 AVEER
-147 LLSYFAPLEGR
+147 LLSYYAPLEGS
-158 GANLYSQLSVGDY
+158 GSSLYSQLSVGDY
-171 TPKKV
+171 TPKKI
-176 TLSNGKEVEV
+176 TLSSGKEVEV
-186 NRSNWTSLEGSLENQ
+186 NRSNWTSLEGSLENP
-201 EDRKNVFLSLY
+201 EDRKKVFLSLY

-278 EIRRKHFGLEHHRSY
+278 EIRRKYFGLDHHRSY

-311 KSIFF
+311 KEIFF
-316 DSIKDYPSD
+316 DSIKDYPED
-325 YQKKAHEVLEEGYV
+325 YQKKAQDVLAEGYV
-339 DVYPRNGKRTG
+339 DVYPRSGKRTG

-379 EAGHSVHTRYSEE
+379 EAGHSVHTMYSEE
-392 AQPIVKQDYTIF
+392 AQPLVKQDYTIF

-420 FRKNG
+420 FRKSKS
-425 TLSKN
+425 LSKN

-436 QKSIDEIVSTF
+436 QKSIDQIVSTF

-468 PINYQLLS
+468 PINYQVLS

-489 DITKE
+489 DITEE

-518 TSFTASRLIYQNF
+518 TSFTASMLIYKNF
-531 RSGKKDAFENYLKRL
+531 RSGTKDAFNNYLKML
-546 KSGNSRYPID
+546 KSGGSRYPID

-569 AFKAVTGRRK
+569 AFSAVTGRRK
-579 ELVDELESLLEEEK
+579 ELVEELDKLLNE